1 MKIKYFKTTDTL
13 FIEFR
18 EADIVE
24 TRDLDEDTVID
35 LDADGNMV
43 AMTMEHASNRSD
55 APNLSFE
62 EIAA

>member
-1 MKIKYFKTTDTL
+1 MKIKYFKSTDTL

>member
-43 AMTMEHASNRSD
+43 SMTMEHASNRSD